1 MVVAMNFFADLY
13 YGLWAQISDYQQID
27 RAALVLIVF
36 WLIIWII
43 AILILPKLIKLLLLV
58 SKSII
63 KILYIFF
70 SDYIFPIF
78 LRKNYISI
86 VNRFSNFMEKYFNK
100 INMPDKTKKKKRKL
114 HLGKLIVLYLLSVF
128 LIALPELLSPIISSE
143 YLEVF
148 SFASVAYNEFESKQ
162 LEIAETYN
170 PILITSDDDSFD
182 DNAELIEMLIIED
195 VNFREGPSTSYD
207 RIKVLKK
214 NTIVHFI
221 EKSDDKKWY
230 HIKTED
236 GLEGWVHSKH
246 IKFK

>member
-1 MVVAMNFFADLY
+1 MVVSMNFFTDLY

-27 RAALVLIVF
+27 RAALVLIAP

-43 AILILPKLIKLLLLV
+43 AILILPKLIKLLLSVL
-58 SKSII
+58 KAII
-63 KILYIFF
+63 KILYIVF

-78 LRKNYISI
+78 LRKNYISTA
-86 VNRFSNFMEKYFNK
+86 NRFSNFMEKHFNK
-100 INMPDKTKKKKRKL
+100 ISLPDKKKQKKRKL
-114 HLGKLIVLYLLSVF
+114 HLGKLIVLYLLSIF
-128 LIALPELLSPIISSE
+128 LIALPELLSPIISPE

-170 PILITSDDDSFD
+170 PILITNEDDSTD
-182 DNAELIEMLIIED
+182 DNVEPIEMLIIED

-207 RIKVLKK
+207 CIRVLKK
-214 NTIVHFI
+214 DNIVYFI
-221 EKSDDKKWY
+221 GKSEDEKWF

-236 GLEGWVHSKH
+236 GVEGWVHSKH
-246 IKFK
+246 IKYE